1 MLVLSRKVGE
11 RVVIDGR
18 VTVVVTRVVGNRVT
32 LGIDAPSDVHVLRG
46 ELQGEPRGAAVDPAP
61 AQGGRQELAKA
72 PELAE
77 VTEPGDLVAR
87 ESADARP
94 RVAPLAA
101 MTGALWAAHAAGPAA
116 TTP

>member
-46 ELQGEPRGAAVDPAP
+46 ELQGEPRGAAVERLLESLHAGKT
-61 AQGGRQELAKA
+61 ATLAGIKSIGGDGWNFSVAK
-72 PELAE
+72 
-77 VTEPGDLVAR
+77 
-87 ESADARP
+87 P
-94 RVAPLAA
+94 R
-101 MTGALWAAHAAGPAA
+101 HKN
-116 TTP
+116 

>member
-46 ELQGEPRGAAVDPAP
+46 ELQGEPRGASVELAPAP
-61 AQGGRQELAKA
+61 GGRPELAKA
-72 PELAE
+72 P
-77 VTEPGDLVAR
+77 EPGDLVAR
-87 ESADARP
+87 EPADARP

-101 MTGALWAAHAAGPAA
+101 MTAAVMAAHAAAPAA